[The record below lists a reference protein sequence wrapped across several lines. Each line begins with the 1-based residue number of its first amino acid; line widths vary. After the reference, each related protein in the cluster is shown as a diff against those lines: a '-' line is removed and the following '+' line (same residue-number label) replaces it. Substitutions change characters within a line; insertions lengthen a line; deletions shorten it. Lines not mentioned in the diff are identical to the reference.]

1 MEQANV
7 VKEKSCGAIVYRYLG
22 TDLYILMIQMNVG
35 HWSFPKGH
43 VEGDET
49 EVATAI
55 REVKEETNI
64 DIFVDKNFREVTTYS
79 PLSGILK
86 DVVYFVATPI
96 SNHVIPQEEEVSDV
110 KWVHSDDALNIV
122 TYDSDRNILYKAI
135 QFIKE
140 KIK

>member
-1 MEQANV
+1 MWCN
-7 VKEKSCGAIVYRYLG
+7 SISLFRCWFVYLN
-22 TDLYILMIQMNVG
+22 DSNVG

-96 SNHVIPQEEEVSDV
+96 SNHLIPQEEEVSDV

>member
-1 MEQANV
+1 MEQEIK
-7 VKEKSCGAIVYRYLG
+7 KEKSCGAIVYRYLNG
-22 TDLYILMIQMNVG
+22 ELYILMIQMNVG

-43 VEGDET
+43 VEKNET
-49 EVATAI
+49 EIETAT

-64 DIFVDKNFREVTTYS
+64 DIFVDRNFREMTTYS
-79 PLSGILK
+79 PLSGVLK
-86 DVVYFVATPI
+86 DVIYFVATPI
-96 SNHVIPQEEEVSDV
+96 SNHLVPQVEEVSDV

-140 KIK
+140 KVK

>member
-1 MEQANV
+1 MEENIK
-7 VKEKSCGAIVYRYLG
+7 KEKSCGAILYRYLG
-22 TDLYILMIQMNVG
+22 VDLYILMIQMNIG

-43 VEGDET
+43 MEGNET
-49 EVATAI
+49 EIETAI

-64 DIFVDKNFREVTTYS
+64 DIIVDRNFREVTTYS
-79 PLSGILK
+79 PLNGILK

-96 SNHVIPQEEEVSDV
+96 SNHLVPQEEEVSDA

-122 TYDSDRNILYKAI
+122 TYESDRNILYKAI
-135 QFIKE
+135 QFIKK

>member
-1 MEQANV
+1 MEQEIK
-7 VKEKSCGAIVYRYLG
+7 KEKSCGAIVYRYLG

-43 VEGDET
+43 IEEGEN
-49 EVATAI
+49 EYQTAI

-64 DIFVDKNFREVTTYS
+64 DIIVDHNFREMTTYS
-79 PLSGILK
+79 PLSGVLK

-96 SNHVIPQEEEVSDV
+96 SNHLIPQEEEVSDV
-110 KWVHSDDALNIV
+110 KWIHSDDALNIV
-122 TYDSDRNILYKAI
+122 TYDSERNILYKAI
-135 QFIKE
+135 QFIRE

>member
-1 MEQANV
+1 MEEE
-7 VKEKSCGAIVYRYLG
+7 VKKEISCGAIVYRYLG

-43 VEGDET
+43 VEGNESELET
-49 EVATAI
+49 AV

-64 DIFVDKNFREVTTYS
+64 DIIIDRNFREMTTYS
-79 PLSGILK
+79 PLSGVLK
-86 DVVYFVATPI
+86 DVVYFVASPI
-96 SNHVIPQEEEVSDV
+96 SNHLVAQEEEVSDV

-122 TYDSDRNILYKAI
+122 TYESDRNILYQAI
-135 QFIKE
+135 QYIKE